1 MSALSGY
8 HFLQSHPLDPSKIN
22 HLRRRQSKI
31 LLCWTFGLLDE
42 RRCQLMHYSAAII
55 HYGPEKGR
63 CAVIDPNRVYLC
75 DSGAQYL
82 DGTTDTTRTLHF
94 GSSPGGAIKQA
105 YTLVLK
111 GLINLHTAVFP
122 KGTTGFALDCLAR
135 QFLWVCSQVSYV
147 SVRSCRR
154 ADS

>member
-8 HFLQSHPLDPSKIN
+8 HFQQSHPLDPSKII
-22 HLRRRQSKI
+22 HLRRKQSKT
-31 LLCWTFGLLDE
+31 LLCWTFGLFNE
-42 RRCQLMHYSAAII
+42 RRCQLIHYSAAII

-94 GSSPGGAIKQA
+94 GSPGAAIKQA

-111 GLINLHTAVFP
+111 GLISLHTAVFP

-135 QFLWVCSQVSYV
+135 QFLWVCNQVSDMF
-147 SVRSCRR
+147 VRSRRR